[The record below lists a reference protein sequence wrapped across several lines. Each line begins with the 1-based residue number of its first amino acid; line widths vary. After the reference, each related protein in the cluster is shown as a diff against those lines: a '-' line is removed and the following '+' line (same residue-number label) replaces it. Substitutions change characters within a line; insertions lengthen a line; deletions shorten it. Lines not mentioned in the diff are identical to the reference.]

1 MAIKFPINLDG
12 DLELYLVVDGTDEV
26 IAAHHN
32 ILKDAIKAIEQKLGI
47 DNSQDESSIDYI
59 LKTRAIK
66 SDPPTGSYKVTNLYV
81 DPDSGK
87 LVVEFD
93 DIPT

>member
-1 MAIKFPINLDG
+1 MAIKFPIELDG
-12 DLELYLVVDGTDEV
+12 DLELYLVVDGVDEV

-32 ILKDAIKAIEQKLGI
+32 AIKDAIKAIEEKLGI
-47 DNSQDESSIDYI
+47 DDSQDENSIDYI
-59 LKTRAIK
+59 LKNQAVK
-66 SDPPTGSYKVTNLYV
+66 SDPPSGKYKVFNLYV

-93 DIPT
+93 DTPT